1 MSEVYTGEGLVTIK
15 NPGNSKI
22 EIEISG
28 NEKQKT
34 RSGKNI
40 YGAGSKWFNNIG
52 GTNLN
57 VSERTDSS
65 CVLTATG
72 RGFTSFGSGQAGGS
86 SEYRTEVE
94 PNTEYTFS
102 LKAELLSGSN
112 GIGIYAFFSKDGSS
126 EYFSEKHIDYADEI
140 TFVTPEDA
148 KYFYF
153 RIDIFNAS
161 ASYRISEIQLEKGS
175 KATEFEEYGAMPSF
189 DYPSEVKTVGSNIN
203 EFDKD
208 NVNTLNAYFSP
219 AQTTIASNSTTK
231 MFYVPC
237 DKNTTYT
244 VSKVSSKRFGIGFT
258 DNIPTIGGKVN
269 KAIENLNGVISLT
282 RTSDETSKYLCVYYY
297 KSDVDTLTEQEI
309 LNSIKVEEGRE
320 TTGYSPYNQ
329 GSIKLNIIKDNIY
342 NVKDVK
348 GTLGNVV
355 VDEDDFITM
364 TYDNASGASTY
375 FTNYFTNKNNYL
387 KTYTKYYGVLE
398 IKSVSGTG
406 SIFVLGQNAGAAQT
420 DAWLENKFQNLANNT
435 KKLFE
440 FTTLKDFSGCSC
452 MFRTYMQTTKGQSG
466 SITFRISVFEKQ
478 PDLDTFVYQKHEEQS
493 FVIPVQQKMFKQ
505 DKFDLLN
512 KKEVHNVKNV
522 VLDGTYPVWNLK
534 TSLDGTV
541 IQFGINLGFTA
552 KENAFAVSNYFK
564 EETNYNVANTF
575 LISGSRTTAYLHIPR
590 NSLTEVSTTALQNK
604 LKELY
609 DAGNPVT
616 LWVEAETADELDLT
630 PAQINILNQIEN
642 IELYEGI
649 NNITATS
656 SIDPNL
662 QVTVK
667 KLVEDYNI
675 YISEKGHLMIPEYN
689 IDYLIDTNESNI
701 PIMPEATESSV
712 RAAGRDGDIV
722 LNTTYEPIPFDIV
735 CYTEDNLTQ
744 TEKLNAEKNINKFLN
759 SIKNKTINIA
769 FENNNTFYKVKYS
782 GALVTTNYPKHL
794 KFAIPLKSS
803 DSYGKDLIQ
812 KSIVGNNTE
821 ESDTIEDVGALFI
834 IRGPALNPIISLND
848 YSMEYTT
855 SILEGASVE
864 IDTSKSTITNVN
876 NDGIRTNVMKY
887 YNHQFP
893 KIQNGINT
901 LKILSGID
909 NDKNVIVTWN
919 DLKL

>member
-1 MSEVYTGEGLVTIK
+1 MAVKKISTLNAHENPSTNENEFDIENYMNVNWEKIIDVVDNNADELIEAQEKQEEQSTAIQTLDKEIK
-15 NPGNSKI
+15 LNSDAIEENSKSI
-22 EIEISG
+22 EELTAENTALKEELERQKEDNKLNGLTEDNEGELVHIENTTGARFNSLEICG

-72 RGFTSFGSGQAGGS
+72 RGYTSFDSGQAGGS
-86 SEYRTEVE
+86 SEYRTEIE

-126 EYFSEKHIDYADEI
+126 EYFSEKHVDYADEI

-189 DYPSEVKTVGSNIN
+189 DYPSEIKTVGSNIN

-269 KAIENLNGVISLT
+269 KVIENLNGVISLT

-364 TYDNASGASTY
+364 SYDNASGASTY

-406 SIFVLGQNAGAAQT
+406 SIFVSGQDAGAAQT

-440 FTTLKDFSGCSC
+440 FTTLKDFSACSC

-493 FVIPVQQKMFKQ
+493 FVITAQKELAKVTSYRDTFVKQ
-505 DKFDLLN
+505 N
-512 KKEVHNVKNV
+512 KKRYEKHIIKKLI
-522 VLDGTYPVWNLK
+522 LDGVNNKFLLK
-534 TSLDGTV
+534 HSSIET
-541 IQFGINLGFTA
+541 
-552 KENAFAVSNYFK
+552 
-564 EETNYNVANTF
+564 ETNGFYKFELPGNILKSNGSVDFAICTHLNYIPEVVAATAVNYIGIWWECSSYNYASLPFLTLDDANSW
-575 LISGSRTTAYLHIPR
+575 LV
-590 NSLTEVSTTALQNK
+590 EQNEK
-604 LKELY
+604 
-609 DAGNPVT
+609 GTPVT
-616 LWVEAETADELDLT
+616 IYYVLAEPELIECTSEQVEILDKIEKEAHTYEEVTNVYTEDEVGAIIKTNTNVDLKSV
-630 PAQINILNQIEN
+630 
-642 IELYEGI
+642 I
-649 NNITATS
+649 NNI
-656 SIDPNL
+656 
-662 QVTVK
+662 QK
-667 KLVEDYNI
+667 Q
-675 YISEKGHLMIPEYN
+675 
-689 IDYLIDTNESNI
+689 LI
-701 PIMPEATESSV
+701 A
-712 RAAGRDGDIV
+712 
-722 LNTTYEPIPFDIV
+722 
-735 CYTEDNLTQ
+735 
-744 TEKLNAEKNINKFLN
+744 K
-759 SIKNKTINIA
+759 
-769 FENNNTFYKVKYS
+769 
-782 GALVTTNYPKHL
+782 
-794 KFAIPLKSS
+794 
-803 DSYGKDLIQ
+803 
-812 KSIVGNNTE
+812 
-821 ESDTIEDVGALFI
+821 
-834 IRGPALNPIISLND
+834 
-848 YSMEYTT
+848 
-855 SILEGASVE
+855 
-864 IDTSKSTITNVN
+864 
-876 NDGIRTNVMKY
+876 
-887 YNHQFP
+887 
-893 KIQNGINT
+893 
-901 LKILSGID
+901 
-909 NDKNVIVTWN
+909 
-919 DLKL
+919 

>member
-1 MSEVYTGEGLVTIK
+1 MNIAKVTYEDKEAIQNDETIAEKNKVTANDMNQIKKAINNNADILTEEKNKVDKLNGDVGNIKIVQTAQNSTISNMNNAIEQNSEEIYENANNIIALQKENTALKEELERQKEDNKLNGLTEDNEGEMLHITNTTGARF
-15 NPGNSKI
+15 NSL
-22 EIEISG
+22 EIFG
-28 NEKQKT
+28 NEKQET

-86 SEYRTEVE
+86 SEYRTEIE

-112 GIGIYAFFSKDGSS
+112 GIGIYAFFSKDSSS
-126 EYFSEKHIDYADEI
+126 EFSSEKHVDYADEI

-153 RIDIFNAS
+153 RVDIFNAS

-189 DYPSEVKTVGSNIN
+189 DYLSEVKTVGSNIN

-269 KAIENLNGVISLT
+269 KVIENLNGVISLT

-406 SIFVLGQNAGAAQT
+406 SIFVSDQDAGAAQT

-440 FTTLKDFSGCSC
+440 FTTLKDFSACSC

-466 SITFRISVFEKQ
+466 SITFRISVFEEQ
-478 PDLDTFVYQKHEEQS
+478 PDLDTFTYEKYKIQS
-493 FVIPVQQKMFKQ
+493 IVMPTQQKMLEGDYIKDVEHHTWNECILTGEEEYVKGTTKEKTQVFQCTNIWFGNPKEAICNYCGFNTDGDVEKIAFATDYLYIAINKNRLTENTVEAFK
-505 DKFDLLN
+505 
-512 KKEVHNVKNV
+512 
-522 VLDGTYPVWNLK
+522 TYLTNLK
-534 TSLDGTV
+534 NSGNPFRLFYKRETALD
-541 IQFGINLGFTA
+541 L
-552 KENAFAVSNYFK
+552 E
-564 EETNYNVANTF
+564 
-575 LISGSRTTAYLHIPR
+575 
-590 NSLTEVSTTALQNK
+590 LTEEQKIASEQIKQAHTYEEVTNVYTEDEVRAIIKTNTNVD
-604 LKELY
+604 LKSL
-609 DAGNPVT
+609 
-616 LWVEAETADELDLT
+616 
-630 PAQINILNQIEN
+630 
-642 IELYEGI
+642 I
-649 NNITATS
+649 NNI
-656 SIDPNL
+656 
-662 QVTVK
+662 Q
-667 KLVEDYNI
+667 EQ
-675 YISEKGHLMIPEYN
+675 
-689 IDYLIDTNESNI
+689 LI
-701 PIMPEATESSV
+701 
-712 RAAGRDGDIV
+712 
-722 LNTTYEPIPFDIV
+722 
-735 CYTEDNLTQ
+735 
-744 TEKLNAEKNINKFLN
+744 AE
-759 SIKNKTINIA
+759 
-769 FENNNTFYKVKYS
+769 
-782 GALVTTNYPKHL
+782 
-794 KFAIPLKSS
+794 
-803 DSYGKDLIQ
+803 
-812 KSIVGNNTE
+812 
-821 ESDTIEDVGALFI
+821 
-834 IRGPALNPIISLND
+834 
-848 YSMEYTT
+848 
-855 SILEGASVE
+855 
-864 IDTSKSTITNVN
+864 
-876 NDGIRTNVMKY
+876 
-887 YNHQFP
+887 
-893 KIQNGINT
+893 
-901 LKILSGID
+901 
-909 NDKNVIVTWN
+909 
-919 DLKL
+919 

>member
-1 MSEVYTGEGLVTIK
+1 MNIAKVTYEDKEAIQNDETIAEKNKVTANNMNQIKKAINDNADFLTEVKNTVDELNGDVGNIKIVQTAQNSTIS
-15 NPGNSKI
+15 NMNNAIEQNSKEIYENSNNIIALQAENTALKEELERQKEDNKLNGLTEDNEGELVHI
-22 EIEISG
+22 ENTTGARFNSLEIFG
-28 NEKQKT
+28 NEKQET

-57 VSERTDSS
+57 ISERTDSS

-72 RGFTSFGSGQAGGS
+72 RGFTSFGSTQAGGG
-86 SEYRTEVE
+86 SEYRTEIE

-112 GIGIYAFFSKDGSS
+112 GIGIYAFFSKDSSS
-126 EYFSEKHIDYADEI
+126 EFSSEKHVDYADEI

-153 RIDIFNAS
+153 RVDIFNAS

-189 DYPSEVKTVGSNIN
+189 DYLSEVKTVGSNIN

-364 TYDNASGASTY
+364 TYDNASGASIY

-406 SIFVLGQNAGAAQT
+406 SIFVSGQDAGAAQT
-420 DAWLENKFQNLANNT
+420 DVWLENKFQNLANNT

-440 FTTLKDFSGCSC
+440 FTTLKDFSACSC

-478 PDLDTFVYQKHEEQS
+478 PDLDTFTYEKYKIQS
-493 FVIPVQQKMFKQ
+493 IVMPTQQKMLEGDYIKDVEHHTWNEITLTGEEEYVKGTTKEKTQVFQCTNIWFGNPKEAICNYCGFNTDGDVEKIAFATDYLYIAINKNRLTENTVEAFKTYLTNL
-505 DKFDLLN
+505 KNSGNPFRLFYKRETALDLELTEEQ
-512 KKEVHNVKNV
+512 KIASEQIKQAHTYKEVTNVYTEDEVGAIIKTNTNV
-522 VLDGTYPVWNLK
+522 DLK
-534 TSLDGTV
+534 SL
-541 IQFGINLGFTA
+541 
-552 KENAFAVSNYFK
+552 
-564 EETNYNVANTF
+564 
-575 LISGSRTTAYLHIPR
+575 
-590 NSLTEVSTTALQNK
+590 
-604 LKELY
+604 
-609 DAGNPVT
+609 
-616 LWVEAETADELDLT
+616 
-630 PAQINILNQIEN
+630 
-642 IELYEGI
+642 I
-649 NNITATS
+649 NNI
-656 SIDPNL
+656 
-662 QVTVK
+662 Q
-667 KLVEDYNI
+667 EQ
-675 YISEKGHLMIPEYN
+675 
-689 IDYLIDTNESNI
+689 LI
-701 PIMPEATESSV
+701 
-712 RAAGRDGDIV
+712 
-722 LNTTYEPIPFDIV
+722 
-735 CYTEDNLTQ
+735 
-744 TEKLNAEKNINKFLN
+744 AE
-759 SIKNKTINIA
+759 
-769 FENNNTFYKVKYS
+769 
-782 GALVTTNYPKHL
+782 
-794 KFAIPLKSS
+794 
-803 DSYGKDLIQ
+803 
-812 KSIVGNNTE
+812 
-821 ESDTIEDVGALFI
+821 
-834 IRGPALNPIISLND
+834 
-848 YSMEYTT
+848 
-855 SILEGASVE
+855 
-864 IDTSKSTITNVN
+864 
-876 NDGIRTNVMKY
+876 
-887 YNHQFP
+887 
-893 KIQNGINT
+893 
-901 LKILSGID
+901 
-909 NDKNVIVTWN
+909 
-919 DLKL
+919 

>member
-1 MSEVYTGEGLVTIK
+1 MNNAIEQNSEEIYENANNIIALQKENTALKEELERQKEDNKLNGLTEDNEGEMLHITNTTGARF
-15 NPGNSKI
+15 NSL
-22 EIEISG
+22 EIFG
-28 NEKQKT
+28 NEKQET

-86 SEYRTEVE
+86 SEYRTEIE

-112 GIGIYAFFSKDGSS
+112 GIGIYAFFSKDSSS
-126 EYFSEKHIDYADEI
+126 EFSSEKHVDYADEI

-153 RIDIFNAS
+153 RVDIFNAS

-189 DYPSEVKTVGSNIN
+189 DYLSEVKTVGSNIN

-269 KAIENLNGVISLT
+269 KVIENLNGVISLT

-406 SIFVLGQNAGAAQT
+406 SIFVSDQDAGAAQT

-440 FTTLKDFSGCSC
+440 FTTLKDFSACSC

-466 SITFRISVFEKQ
+466 SITFRISVFEEQ
-478 PDLDTFVYQKHEEQS
+478 PDLDTFTYEKYKIQS
-493 FVIPVQQKMFKQ
+493 IVMPTQQKMLEGDYIKDVEHHTWNECILTGEEEYVKGTTKEKTQVFQCTNIWFGNPKEAICNYCGFNTDGDVEKIAFATDYLYIAINKNRLTENTVEAFK
-505 DKFDLLN
+505 
-512 KKEVHNVKNV
+512 
-522 VLDGTYPVWNLK
+522 TYLTNLK
-534 TSLDGTV
+534 NSGNPFRLFYKRETALD
-541 IQFGINLGFTA
+541 L
-552 KENAFAVSNYFK
+552 E
-564 EETNYNVANTF
+564 
-575 LISGSRTTAYLHIPR
+575 
-590 NSLTEVSTTALQNK
+590 LTEEQKIASEQIKQAHTYEEVTNVYTEDEVRAIIKTNTNVD
-604 LKELY
+604 LKSL
-609 DAGNPVT
+609 
-616 LWVEAETADELDLT
+616 
-630 PAQINILNQIEN
+630 
-642 IELYEGI
+642 I
-649 NNITATS
+649 NNI
-656 SIDPNL
+656 
-662 QVTVK
+662 Q
-667 KLVEDYNI
+667 EQ
-675 YISEKGHLMIPEYN
+675 
-689 IDYLIDTNESNI
+689 LI
-701 PIMPEATESSV
+701 
-712 RAAGRDGDIV
+712 
-722 LNTTYEPIPFDIV
+722 
-735 CYTEDNLTQ
+735 
-744 TEKLNAEKNINKFLN
+744 AE
-759 SIKNKTINIA
+759 
-769 FENNNTFYKVKYS
+769 
-782 GALVTTNYPKHL
+782 
-794 KFAIPLKSS
+794 
-803 DSYGKDLIQ
+803 
-812 KSIVGNNTE
+812 
-821 ESDTIEDVGALFI
+821 
-834 IRGPALNPIISLND
+834 
-848 YSMEYTT
+848 
-855 SILEGASVE
+855 
-864 IDTSKSTITNVN
+864 
-876 NDGIRTNVMKY
+876 
-887 YNHQFP
+887 
-893 KIQNGINT
+893 
-901 LKILSGID
+901 
-909 NDKNVIVTWN
+909 
-919 DLKL
+919 

>member
-1 MSEVYTGEGLVTIK
+1 MNIAKVTYEDKEAIQNDETIAEKNKVTANNMNQIKKAINDNADFLTEVKNTVDELNGDVGNIKIVQTAQNSTISNMNNAIEQNSEEIYENANNIIALQKENTALKEELKRQKEDNKLNGLTEDNEGEMLHITNTTGARF
-15 NPGNSKI
+15 NSL
-22 EIEISG
+22 EIFG
-28 NEKQKT
+28 NEKQET

-86 SEYRTEVE
+86 SEYRTEIE

-112 GIGIYAFFSKDGSS
+112 GTGIYAFFSKDGSS
-126 EYFSEKHIDYADEI
+126 EYFSEKHVDYTDKI

-364 TYDNASGASTY
+364 TYDNTSGTSIY

-406 SIFVLGQNAGAAQT
+406 SIFVSGQDAGAAQT
-420 DAWLENKFQNLANNT
+420 DDWLENKFQNLANNT

-440 FTTLKDFSGCSC
+440 FTTLKDFSACSC

-493 FVIPVQQKMFKQ
+493 FVIPVQSKMFSG
-505 DKFDLLN
+505 DKFVKVDGIW
-512 KKEVHNVKNV
+512 KEMHAM
-522 VLDGTYPVWNLK
+522 
-534 TSLDGTV
+534 GTV
-541 IQFGINLGFTA
+541 YSKDVSNIVVSGGAVSGVEGFYRYNVNLQIANRKGGSYIRIL
-552 KENAFAVSNYFK
+552 SNYFK
-564 EETNYNVANTF
+564 YGDSRWNNKEGICGWENGQSFSLGTYNKNYD
-575 LISGSRTTAYLHIPR
+575 TAD
-590 NSLTEVSTTALQNK
+590 K
-604 LKELY
+604 LKEFLTENNVEFDYELAEPLY
-609 DAGNPVT
+609 
-616 LWVEAETADELDLT
+616 LDCT
-630 PAQINILNQIEN
+630 KEQIEVLDK
-642 IELYEGI
+642 IEKEAHTYLDTTNVYTEDEVGAIIKTNTNVDLKSII
-649 NNITATS
+649 NNI
-656 SIDPNL
+656 
-662 QVTVK
+662 Q
-667 KLVEDYNI
+667 EQ
-675 YISEKGHLMIPEYN
+675 
-689 IDYLIDTNESNI
+689 LI
-701 PIMPEATESSV
+701 
-712 RAAGRDGDIV
+712 
-722 LNTTYEPIPFDIV
+722 
-735 CYTEDNLTQ
+735 
-744 TEKLNAEKNINKFLN
+744 AE
-759 SIKNKTINIA
+759 
-769 FENNNTFYKVKYS
+769 
-782 GALVTTNYPKHL
+782 
-794 KFAIPLKSS
+794 
-803 DSYGKDLIQ
+803 
-812 KSIVGNNTE
+812 
-821 ESDTIEDVGALFI
+821 
-834 IRGPALNPIISLND
+834 
-848 YSMEYTT
+848 
-855 SILEGASVE
+855 
-864 IDTSKSTITNVN
+864 
-876 NDGIRTNVMKY
+876 
-887 YNHQFP
+887 
-893 KIQNGINT
+893 
-901 LKILSGID
+901 
-909 NDKNVIVTWN
+909 
-919 DLKL
+919 